1 MYKIKECKLCNK
13 PFEPLYG
20 AQLYCDD
27 VCKEIRRR
35 EALLRSR
42 IEYEKKTTLNYGV
55 GKGGAN
61 RKGVDNPMYS
71 SGKGFLAANRKLFKT
86 NVRYC
91 ERCGIDLINK
101 EGKNSFCIHHRD
113 HNRKYNPIDFSNWEL
128 LCPRC
133 HHLEHDK
140 QTHLNVQR
148 PVREDV
154 QELGVLGNGEEPT
167 GS

>member
-1 MYKIKECKLCNK
+1 MYKVKECKLCSKFFN
-13 PFEPLYG
+13 PVAPSS
-20 AQLYCDD
+20 LYCSD
-27 VCKEIRRR
+27 VCKVIMNR
-35 EALLRSR
+35 EATTRSR
-42 IEYEKKTTLNYGV
+42 IKYERKTTTNYGV

-61 RKGVDNPMYS
+61 KKGVDNPLYS
-71 SGKGFLAANRKLFKT
+71 SGKGFLAANRKRFKLE
-86 NVRYC
+86 VKDC
-91 ERCGIDLINK
+91 ERCGVDLSQK
-101 EGKNSFCIHHRD
+101 EGKNSFCIHHKD
-113 HNRKYNPIDFSNWEL
+113 HNRKNNPVDFSNWEL

-133 HHLEHDK
+133 HHIEHDK